1 MGGYG
6 SGRRWSSKETTGDYR
21 QLDVRRLQRDG
32 LLERRYSFNWRWTRN
47 GETVG
52 DIYIHPEEDRVILKY
67 RTRPPGQEWIAQEYP
82 VLLERTRCHYG
93 GERVWFR
100 CPARGCGRRVA
111 ILYGGTIFA
120 CRHCYQLAYPCQH
133 ESPGGRADSRAWKI
147 RERCGG
153 WGCLLD
159 PLFRRKGMHH
169 RTFQKLARD
178 YEQACSESDF
188 AFCTKMGMSMDEVLR
203 LTERL

>member
-1 MGGYG
+1 MGGWG
-6 SGRRWSSKETTGDYR
+6 SGKRWASKDTTADYR

-32 LLERRYSFNWRWTRN
+32 LLERRWHFSWQWTRK
-47 GETVG
+47 GEAVG
-52 DIYIHPEEDRVILKY
+52 NINIRPEDDRVILDY
-67 RTRPPGQEWIAQEYP
+67 RSRERGGEWTNQEYP
-82 VLLERTRCHYG
+82 VMLERTPCHYG

-111 ILYGGTIFA
+111 ILYGGPIFA
-120 CRHCYQLAYPCQH
+120 CRHCHRLAYPCQH
-133 ESPGGRADSRAWKI
+133 ESPGDRADSRAWKI

-169 RTFQKLARD
+169 RTFQRLARV
-178 YEQACSESDF
+178 YEKACSTSAV
-188 AFCTKMGMSMDEVLR
+188 AFLVQMGMSIDEVLR
-203 LTERL
+203 LAE

>member
-1 MGGYG
+1 MGGCG
-6 SGRRWSSKETTGDYR
+6 SGRQWASKETTDDYR
-21 QLDVRRLQRDG
+21 QLDVRRLQRNG
-32 LLERRYSFNWRWTRN
+32 ALERRYSFNWQWKRGN
-47 GETVG
+47 GEPAG
-52 DIYIHPEEDRVILKY
+52 SISIRPEADRVILKY
-67 RTRPPGQEWIAQEYP
+67 RTSERGGDSTEHEYP
-82 VLLERTRCHYG
+82 VLLERTPCHYG

-120 CRHCYQLAYPCQH
+120 CRHCYRLAYPCQH
-133 ESPGGRADSRAWKI
+133 ESPGDRADSRAWKI

-169 RTFQKLARD
+169 RTFQRLARA
-178 YEQACSESDF
+178 YEQACNTSAF
-188 AFCTKMGMSMDEVLR
+188 AFSVKMGMSIDEVLR
-203 LTERL
+203 LNE

>member
-1 MGGYG
+1 MGGWG
-6 SGRRWSSKETTGDYR
+6 SGRRGFERDTTADYK
-21 QLDVRRLQRDG
+21 QLDVRRLQRG
-32 LLERRYSFNWRWTRN
+32 GFLERRFSFCWGWTRN
-47 GETVG
+47 GEAVG
-52 DIYIHPEEDRVILKY
+52 IIKICPEDDRVVLDY
-67 RTRPPGQEWIAQEYP
+67 STRQRGGEWISHEYP
-82 VLLERTRCHYG
+82 VMLERTPCHYG

-100 CPARGCGRRVA
+100 CPVRGCGRRVA

-120 CRHCYQLAYPCQH
+120 CRHCHRLAYPCQH
-133 ESPGGRADSRAWKI
+133 ESPGDRADSRAWKI

-178 YEQACSESDF
+178 YEQACSASDF
-188 AFCTKMGMSMDEVLR
+188 AFSAKMGMSIDEVLR
-203 LTERL
+203 LRED